1 MISKFIIK
9 KELLTELRKHKKK
22 IAELESGI
30 GETLETED
38 KVREIEKKYKFIVN
52 AYGELMTLI
61 NRDYVYELVNDSL
74 CRVFEK
80 TREDFIGKTIA
91 EVWGEQKF
99 EKEIKRKIDL
109 CFIGEIFR
117 EEDSFIIAGG
127 ERRYYSVIYYP
138 YKNEKG
144 EVSHI
149 VGVTNDIT
157 KRKEAELALK
167 KSEEKLRVLNKKKD
181 KYLSIINSDLEK
193 ASDYVKSL
201 LPEQVDNDIV
211 KINWKI
217 VPSVHLS
224 GDSFGYHWIDDE
236 YFAIYILDVTGH
248 GVGAALHSVSAL
260 NTLKFQILSNTDFR
274 YPEQVLKE
282 LNNVFQMSDHHSM
295 FITMWYCVY
304 NKSKRELR
312 YGGAA
317 HPPLFLFSSSSE
329 PVELVSQN
337 IMIGVEKNIDFHSNT
352 INLERATKLYLYTD
366 GAYEVKQPNGKMME
380 IDDLVNYLKKNRNVN
395 ATEIDKLYNYL
406 IKATEEET
414 LEDDFTM
421 IKINFC

>member
-1 MISKFIIK
+1 MNSKFTTK
-9 KELLTELRKHKKK
+9 KELLTELKKTKKK

-30 GETLETED
+30 SENLETED

-52 AYGELMTLI
+52 AYGEMMTLI

-74 CRVFEK
+74 CRVFGK
-80 TREDFIGKTIA
+80 TREDFIGKTVA
-91 EVWGEQKF
+91 EVWGKQKF
-99 EKEIKRKIDL
+99 EKEIKRKIYQ
-109 CFIGEIFR
+109 CFNGEIFK

-127 ERRYYSVIYYP
+127 ERRYYAVIYYP

-144 EVSHI
+144 EVTHI

-157 KRKEAELALK
+157 ERKEAELALK
-167 KSEEKLRVLNKKKD
+167 ESEEKLRVLNEKKD

-193 ASDYVKSL
+193 ASNYVKSL
-201 LPEQVDNDIV
+201 LPEQVNTDIV

-236 YFAIYILDVTGH
+236 HFAIYILDVTGH

-260 NTLKFQILSNTDFR
+260 NTLKFQILTNTDFR
-274 YPEQVLKE
+274 YPEQVLKG
-282 LNNVFQMSDHHSM
+282 LNNVFQMSDHYSM

-312 YGGAA
+312 CGGTG
-317 HPPLFLFSSSSE
+317 HPPLILFSSIKG
-329 PVELVSQN
+329 PVKIVSQN
-337 IMIGVEKNIDFHSNT
+337 IMIGVEKNIDFHSDT
-352 INLERATKLYLYTD
+352 INIERATKLYLYTD
-366 GAYEVKQPNGKMME
+366 GAYEVKQPNGKMMK
-380 IDDLVNYLKKNRNVN
+380 IDDLVNYLKKNQDVN
-395 ATEIDKLYNYL
+395 ATEIDNLYDYL
-406 IKATEEET
+406 IKVNEEET

-421 IKINFC
+421 MKINFR